1 MKVILTSDVKGHG
14 KKGTLVEVSDGY
26 GRNYLLPRGLAIEAT
41 NANLNDLKGKD
52 DARRHQ
58 LEVELAEA
66 KALAASLQD
75 KTVKLSAKGGE
86 NGKLFGSI
94 TTKDIC
100 AELERQFGLKVYK
113 KKVSCADIKQFGT
126 YEAEAKIY
134 PEVSA
139 KFRVQVSE
147 Q

>member
-1 MKVILTSDVKGHG
+1 M
-14 KKGTLVEVSDGY
+14 
-26 GRNYLLPRGLAIEAT
+26 
-41 NANLNDLKGKD
+41 
-52 DARRHQ
+52 
-58 LEVELAEA
+58 ELAEA
-66 KALAASLQD
+66 KALAAALQD
-75 KTVKLSAKGGE
+75 KTVKLTAKGGE

-100 AELERQFGLKVYK
+100 AELERQFGLKVDK